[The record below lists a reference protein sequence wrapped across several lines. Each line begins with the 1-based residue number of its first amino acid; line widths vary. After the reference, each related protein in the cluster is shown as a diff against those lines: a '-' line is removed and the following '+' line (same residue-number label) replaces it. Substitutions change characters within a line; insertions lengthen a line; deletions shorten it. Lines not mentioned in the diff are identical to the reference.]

1 MKAYEFTIRAT
12 KSERGAI
19 EGMVITYPMD
29 TIHSEAFV
37 GSLESLAKRVQA
49 VKAQLLSERTFEAG
63 QGFSIDGYLKAG
75 QRKPAGYDKRRSERC
90 DNFIAS

>member
-29 TIHSEAFV
+29 RIHSEAFV
-37 GSLESLAKRVQA
+37 GSLDGLSERIKE
-49 VKAQLLSERTFEAG
+49 VKAQLLSERTFESG
-63 QGFSIDGYLKAG
+63 KGFSIDGWLRLG
-75 QRKPAGYDKRRSERC
+75 QRKPAGYDKRRRERC